1 LTLRIYMST
10 VHNRQAFF
18 PPQGDIESVAQMN
31 PKELTSVFEAV
42 SGSEDLRKDYDE
54 AQAAMAA
61 ADERAAL
68 LSGRRKL
75 LNAEKRQKKEQK
87 TEAEKHQ
94 AQLEQLVRL
103 YTYSSEHVMHAVVC
117 RCLATCSC
125 RSTCQYLLSAL
136 LTGHWSRA
144 ILSHTS
150 CTCQR
155 RSC

>member
-1 LTLRIYMST
+1 M
-10 VHNRQAFF
+10 
-18 PPQGDIESVAQMN
+18 PQGDIESVAQMN
-31 PKELTSVFEAV
+31 PKELTSLFEAV

-94 AQLEQLVRL
+94 AQLEQLVRFCAISF
-103 YTYSSEHVMHAVVC
+103 SSMSCMHLCRRPAVV
-117 RCLATCSC
+117 AAGQPANSC
-125 RSTCQYLLSAL
+125 
-136 LTGHWSRA
+136 
-144 ILSHTS
+144 
-150 CTCQR
+150 
-155 RSC
+155 

>member
-1 LTLRIYMST
+1 MLTAYTKSFL
-10 VHNRQAFF
+10 

-31 PKELTSVFEAV
+31 PKELTSLFEAV

-103 YTYSSEHVMHAVVC
+103 EHSFPRNAACMHLCVDAQHEMVAGS
-117 RCLATCSC
+117 LA
-125 RSTCQYLLSAL
+125 STC
-136 LTGHWSRA
+136 
-144 ILSHTS
+144 
-150 CTCQR
+150 
-155 RSC
+155 